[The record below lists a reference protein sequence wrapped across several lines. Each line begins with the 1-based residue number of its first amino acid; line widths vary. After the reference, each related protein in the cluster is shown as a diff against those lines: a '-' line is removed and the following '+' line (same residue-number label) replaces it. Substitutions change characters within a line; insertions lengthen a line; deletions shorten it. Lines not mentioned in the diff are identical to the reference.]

1 MRIALVDQS
10 RTIAR
15 IVSEL
20 VAADGHEVLGFTDG
34 RAALACLEA
43 DTEIRALITS
53 VQLGDLSG
61 IELCA
66 AARELAG
73 SRRPLYV
80 MLMSSSDDRA
90 VVVKALDRG
99 ADDFIRK
106 PPDVE
111 ELRARLRL
119 ADRVTRMQRELIVH
133 ATRDS
138 LSGLLNRREFFHRA
152 EDAAA
157 QAAAGRPLSA
167 IMLDIDHF
175 KEVNDRHGHE
185 GGDRAIVSVAS
196 QIALIDGV
204 SGRLG
209 GEEFGILL
217 TVDLAS
223 AVAMA
228 EELRAA
234 IAQMPSFDVGGA
246 GKSVTASFGVA
257 QWQRGDSIDHLL
269 QRVDMALYQAKRRGR
284 NCVVPAAASA
294 VNRAVP
300 QRRSVVRATARV

>member
-53 VQLGDLSG
+53 VQLGDLF
-61 IELCA
+61 ELCA

-138 LSGLLNRREFFHRA
+138 LSGLLHRREFFHRA

-284 NCVVPAAASA
+284 NCVVPAAAPA
-294 VNRAVP
+294 DERTLP
-300 QRRSVVRATARV
+300 QWRRVVRSSARV

>member
-152 EDAAA
+152 EDAAE

-284 NCVVPAAASA
+284 NCVVPAAAPA
-294 VNRAVP
+294 DERTLP
-300 QRRSVVRATARV
+300 QWRRVVRSSARV

>member
-15 IVSEL
+15 IVGEL
-20 VAADGHEVLGFTDG
+20 VAADGHEVLGFTHG

-43 DTEIRALITS
+43 DTDIRALITS

-90 VVVKALDRG
+90 MVVKALDRG

-119 ADRVTRMQRELIVH
+119 ADRVTCMQRELIRH

-138 LSGLLNRREFFHRA
+138 LSGLLNRGEFFHRA
-152 EDAAA
+152 AAAAA
-157 QAAAGRPLSA
+157 QAAADNPLSA
-167 IMLDIDHF
+167 IMLDVDHF
-175 KEVNDRHGHE
+175 KDVNDRHGHE
-185 GGDRAIVSVAS
+185 GGDRAIVAVAS
-196 QIALIDGV
+196 QIALIEGV

-209 GEEFGILL
+209 GEEFGLL
-217 TVDLAS
+217 LAADLAC
-223 AVAMA
+223 ALATA

-234 IAQMPSFDVGGA
+234 IACMPLFDADGTGE
-246 GKSVTASFGVA
+246 GVTASFGVA
-257 QWQRGDSIDHLL
+257 QWQHGDSIDRLL
-269 QRVDMALYQAKRRGR
+269 LHADMALYQAKRRGR

>member
-284 NCVVPAAASA
+284 NCVVPAAAPDDE
-294 VNRAVP
+294 RTLP
-300 QRRSVVRATARV
+300 QWRRVVRSSARV